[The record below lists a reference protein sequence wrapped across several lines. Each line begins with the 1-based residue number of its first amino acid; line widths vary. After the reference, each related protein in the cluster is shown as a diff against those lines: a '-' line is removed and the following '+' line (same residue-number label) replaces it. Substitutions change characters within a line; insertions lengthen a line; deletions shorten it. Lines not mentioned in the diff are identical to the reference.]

1 VEFLGRVTDDEL
13 REQYAH
19 CRAFLLPG
27 EEDFGMTS
35 VEALASGKPVIAL
48 ARGGAT
54 ETVPSFG
61 GVLYDGPADQALA
74 AAIARFEQ
82 IERDIRP
89 AELQAWAQRFSAAE
103 FERKMGSVLREESS
117 YLRPRNL
124 SSPSSKVR

>member
-1 VEFLGRVTDDEL
+1 
-13 REQYAH
+13 
-19 CRAFLLPG
+19 
-27 EEDFGMTS
+27 S

-61 GVLYDGPADQALA
+61 GVLYDGPGDQALA
-74 AAIARFEQ
+74 AAIAPFEQ

-89 AELQAWAQRFSAAE
+89 AELQAWGQPFSAPALD
-103 FERKMGSVLREESS
+103 RKMGSVLREEPRC
-117 YLRPRNL
+117 LRPRNL